1 MLLTEGV
8 KDNELE
14 GDLRGNCRCFLV
26 FAWTDRKESVL
37 CERVQPDE
45 LYETGASITQVRF
58 SVALVLRAHYVAGC
72 TPSFLHQVSSKHV
85 YCARRSCG

>member
-1 MLLTEGV
+1 MVCLTMLLTEGV

-14 GDLRGNCRCFLV
+14 GYLKGNCRCFLV

-37 CERVQPDE
+37 LGRVQPDE

-58 SVALVLRAHYVAGC
+58 SVVLVLRVHYVAGC
-72 TPSFLHQVSSKHV
+72 TPSFLRHISTKHV
-85 YCARRSCG
+85 